1 MVVNENR
8 SQPQYVSEPDLDL
21 DGKLKISCTRCRQ
34 LKRKCNRAV
43 PECSNCSKHAGTCIY
58 KRRKSRI
65 EEGSASEGLNGG
77 IGQVAGQEG
86 EVTPTAQAPTTST
99 TLGNVSDAPAPHIG
113 EISSKPETT
122 NSYQSVS
129 RAEIVLSRVNFK
141 VSANNDLNLS
151 RVGRTLATS
160 FVTAFFKHNHRA
172 YPFIHQPEFLANFQT
187 FSLENLHENEPNFTY
202 EALMVMA
209 IGCTSLERAK
219 ILPQNK
225 LSEALFQKAISFKS
239 GEMSSRG
246 IQNVR
251 NLLLLGL
258 YSYYDPTEFS
268 TWEITGKLVRQSIAL
283 GLHKSLSES
292 KRASLTAQEIEMSYR
307 TFWSV
312 YVMDRMVSGSLGR
325 PLGILDSDVSVPLPL
340 PVFGDEENTSISRTV
355 IKLRQI
361 EGTILQKVHSVGAK
375 TDIAESEIPKVIDKI
390 RADIELWYASVKV
403 LQAPK
408 TKQFS
413 FHLTFSWLSTRYN
426 QLLVLLYSPSHLVP
440 SPSAKSLDI
449 VSRAC
454 QLFVS
459 TTYNLFTLQLLP
471 LNWITLYR
479 FLTICMAMLNCLRNW
494 MLDVEHC
501 KNEICYCIEILD
513 AFGHDWAIAKKCAAA
528 FRTIDLKLVEI
539 SFGAITSKELQ
550 VDKLIN
556 EVLGKMSLYKT
567 ILGEVGYENWLCE
580 SEPELVRSG

>member
-8 SQPQYVSEPDLDL
+8 SQPQYVSQPDLDL

-34 LKRKCNRAV
+34 LKRKCNRTV

-58 KRRKSRI
+58 KRRKTRI
-65 EEGSASEGLNGG
+65 EETSSTEHILDGFVERYANQETSASSA
-77 IGQVAGQEG
+77 V
-86 EVTPTAQAPTTST
+86 PTATILTS
-99 TLGNVSDAPAPHIG
+99 LDNISDTPASHIAEFTSKT
-113 EISSKPETT
+113 EIIKP
-122 NSYQSVS
+122 NPPVS

-151 RVGRTLATS
+151 KVGRTLATS

-172 YPFIHQPEFLANFQT
+172 YPFIHQPEFLANFQD
-187 FSLENLHENEPNFTY
+187 FNLEDLHVNEPNLTY

-219 ILPQNK
+219 ILPLNK
-225 LSEALFQKAISFKS
+225 LSEALFQKAIFFNS
-239 GEMSSRG
+239 GEMSSHG

-268 TWEITGKLVRQSIAL
+268 TWEITGKLVRESIAL

-292 KRASLTAQEIEMSYR
+292 KRASLTAHDIEMTYR

-312 YVMDRMVSGSLGR
+312 YVMDRMVSVSLGR
-325 PLGILDSDVSVPLPL
+325 PLGILDRDVSVPLPL
-340 PVFGDEENTSISRTV
+340 PVFGDEENTNISRTV

-375 TDIAESEIPKVIDKI
+375 TDMEESEISKVIDKI

-440 SPSAKSLDI
+440 NPSAKSLDI
-449 VSRAC
+449 VSGAC

-459 TTYNLFTLQLLP
+459 ATYNLFTLQLLP

-494 MLDVEHC
+494 MLDIEHC
-501 KNEICYCIEILD
+501 KNEICFCIEILD
-513 AFGHDWAIAKKCAAA
+513 AFGHDWAIARKCAAA

-539 SFGAITSKELQ
+539 SLGAITSKELE

-556 EVLGKMSLYKT
+556 EVLGIMSLYKT
-567 ILGEVGYENWLCE
+567 ILGWV
-580 SEPELVRSG
+580 